1 MNMKYNRNTK
11 INIRFVNG
19 NFNQINFNVIKLGN
33 QSAKIFSIKI
43 LNLFQLIIWFLILIN
58 N

>member
-1 MNMKYNRNTK
+1 MKYSRNTK

-19 NFNQINFNVIKLGN
+19 NFNQINFHVIKLGN